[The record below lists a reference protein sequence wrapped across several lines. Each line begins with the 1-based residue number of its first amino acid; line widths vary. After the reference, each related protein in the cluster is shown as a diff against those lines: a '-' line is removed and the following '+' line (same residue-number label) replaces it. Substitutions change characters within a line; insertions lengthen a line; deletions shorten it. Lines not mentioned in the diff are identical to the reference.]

1 MIAIPP
7 CAVCVAPVDGRPRLL
22 LEPGSPVERGQV
34 VAVVDS
40 NGRSEPVR
48 SHVRGRLGGGLGA
61 AAVRRGEGV
70 VWRSR

>member
-22 LEPGSPVERGQV
+22 LEPGSLVEPGQV
-34 VAVVDS
+34 VAFVDV

-48 SHVRGRLGGGLGA
+48 AHVGGRLGGRLGA
-61 AAVRRGEGV
+61 RSVSRGEGV
-70 VWRSR
+70 AWLSR